1 MWVDE
6 GPFEQIKERTRPIV
20 NKVSPVSEGSLDLI
34 SDLIVVEVYEKGDVF
49 IDRGKKN
56 NKEYFVY
63 EGVCRSFLLSPE
75 GEEVTISYFLEGGV
89 LSPNLTRTANQISH
103 LNFQALTKLT
113 VASLNADKF
122 QQLMINHLDI
132 RGFGNGVLQNELL
145 AKVEKEIALASL
157 TGRERLILFREKYHF
172 LENLISHVDIAS
184 YLGITNISLSRLRR
198 ELRE

>member
-1 MWVDE
+1 MDIT
-6 GPFEQIKERTRPIV
+6 QIKGNTKPII
-20 NKVSPVSEGSLDLI
+20 NNVSPISEDSLDLVAN
-34 SDLIVVEVYEKGDVF
+34 LIEVENYEKGDVF

-75 GEEVTISYFLEGGV
+75 GEEVTISYFLKGSV
-89 LSPNLTRTANQISH
+89 LSPNKTRTANQISH

-122 QQLMINHLDI
+122 EQLMINYIDI
-132 RGFGNGVLQNELL
+132 REFGNMVLQNELL
-145 AKVEKEIALASL
+145 AKVEKEIGLASL
-157 TGRERLILFREKYHF
+157 NAKERLILFREKYHF

-184 YLGITNISLSRLRR
+184 YLGITNISLSRLRK
-198 ELRE
+198 ELMK

>member
-1 MWVDE
+1 MN
-6 GPFEQIKERTRPIV
+6 FEQIKERTRPLV
-20 NKVSPVSEGSLDLI
+20 NKVAPVSEGSLDLM

-49 IDRGKKN
+49 IERGEKN

-89 LSPNLTRTANQISH
+89 LSPNKTRTANQISH
-103 LNFQALTKLT
+103 LNFQALTKVT

-122 QQLMINHLDI
+122 EQLMINHIDI
-132 RGFGNGVLQNELL
+132 REFGNMVLQNELL
-145 AKVEKEIALASL
+145 TKVEKEIALASL
-157 TGRERLILFREKYHF
+157 NAKERLILFRDKYHF

-184 YLGITNISLSRLRR
+184 YLGITNISLSRLRKG
-198 ELRE
+198 LL

>member
-1 MWVDE
+1 MN
-6 GPFEQIKERTRPIV
+6 FELIKERTRPLV
-20 NKVSPVSEGSLDLI
+20 NKVSPVSEGSLDLM
-34 SDLIVVEVYEKGDVF
+34 SDLIVVEVYEKGDLF

-89 LSPNLTRTANQISH
+89 LSPNKTRTANQISH

-122 QQLMINHLDI
+122 EQLMINHIDI
-132 RGFGNGVLQNELL
+132 REFGNMVLQNELL

-157 TGRERLILFREKYHF
+157 NAKERLILFREKYHF

-184 YLGITNISLSRLRR
+184 YLGITNISLSRLRK
-198 ELRE
+198 ELKK

>member
-1 MWVDE
+1 MN
-6 GPFEQIKERTRPIV
+6 FEQIKERTRPLV
-20 NKVSPVSEGSLDLI
+20 NKVSPISERSLDLI
-34 SDLIVVEVYEKGDVF
+34 SDLILVEVYEKGDVF

-75 GEEVTISYFLEGGV
+75 GEEVTISYFLEGSV
-89 LSPNLTRTANQISH
+89 LSPNKTRTANQISH
-103 LNFQALTKLT
+103 LNFQALTRLT

-122 QQLMINHLDI
+122 EQLMINHIDI
-132 RGFGNGVLQNELL
+132 REFGNMVLQNELL
-145 AKVEKEIALASL
+145 AKVEKEIGLASL
-157 TGRERLILFREKYHF
+157 NAKERLLLFREKFHF
-172 LENLISHVDIAS
+172 LENLISHADIAS

>member
-1 MWVDE
+1 MN
-6 GPFEQIKERTRPIV
+6 FQQIKERTRPLV
-20 NKVSPVSEGSLDLI
+20 NKMSPVSEGSLDLI
-34 SDLIVVEVYEKGDVF
+34 SDLILVEVYERGDVF

-75 GEEVTISYFLEGGV
+75 GEEVTISYFLEGSV
-89 LSPNLTRTANQISH
+89 LSPNKTRTANQISY

-113 VASLNADKF
+113 VAILDADKF
-122 QQLMINHLDI
+122 EQLMINHIDI
-132 RGFGNGVLQNELL
+132 REFGNMVLQYELL

-157 TGRERLILFREKYHF
+157 NGRERLLLFREKYHF

-198 ELRE
+198 GLLE

>member
-1 MWVDE
+1 MN
-6 GPFEQIKERTRPIV
+6 FEQIKERTRPLV

-34 SDLIVVEVYEKGDVF
+34 SDLILVEVYEKGDVF
-49 IDRGKKN
+49 IDRGGKN

-75 GEEVTISYFLEGGV
+75 GEEITISYFLEGSV
-89 LSPNLTRTANQISH
+89 LSPNKTRTANQISH

-122 QQLMINHLDI
+122 EQLMINHIDI
-132 RGFGNGVLQNELL
+132 REFGNMVLQNELL
-145 AKVEKEIALASL
+145 AKVEKEIGLASL
-157 TGRERLILFREKYHF
+157 SAKERLILFREKYHF

-184 YLGITNISLSRLRR
+184 YLGITNISLSRLRK
-198 ELRE
+198 ELRK

>member
-1 MWVDE
+1 MN
-6 GPFEQIKERTRPIV
+6 FEQIKERTRPLV

-34 SDLIVVEVYEKGDVF
+34 SDLILVEVYEKGDVF

-75 GEEVTISYFLEGGV
+75 GDEITISYFLEGSV
-89 LSPNLTRTANQISH
+89 LSPNKTRTANQISH

-122 QQLMINHLDI
+122 EQLMINHIDI
-132 RGFGNGVLQNELL
+132 REFGNMVLQNELL

-157 TGRERLILFREKYHF
+157 NGRERLILFREKYHF

-184 YLGITNISLSRLRR
+184 YLGITNISLSRLRK
-198 ELRE
+198 ELRK

>member
-1 MWVDE
+1 MNS
-6 GPFEQIKERTRPIV
+6 EQIKECTRPLI
-20 NKVSPVSEGSLDLI
+20 NKISPVSEWSLDLVI
-34 SDLIVVEVYEKGDVF
+34 DLIEVEFYEKGDIF

-75 GEEVTISYFLEGGV
+75 GEEITISYFLESSV
-89 LSPNLTRTANQISH
+89 LSPNKTRTANQISH

-122 QQLMINHLDI
+122 EQLMIKHIDI
-132 RGFGNGVLQNELL
+132 REFGNMVLQNELL
-145 AKVEKEIALASL
+145 AKVEKEIGLASL
-157 TGRERLILFREKYHF
+157 NAKERLILFREKYHF

-184 YLGITNISLSRLRR
+184 YLGITNISLSRLRKG
-198 ELRE
+198 LMK

>member
-1 MWVDE
+1 MN
-6 GPFEQIKERTRPIV
+6 FEQIKERTRPIV
-20 NKVSPVSEGSLDLI
+20 NKVSPVSEGSLDRI
-34 SDLIVVEVYEKGDVF
+34 CDLILVEVYEKGDVF

-89 LSPNLTRTANQISH
+89 LSPNKTRTANQISH

-122 QQLMINHLDI
+122 EQLMINHIDI
-132 RGFGNGVLQNELL
+132 REFGNMVLQYELL

-157 TGRERLILFREKYHF
+157 SAKERLILFREKYHF

-184 YLGITNISLSRLRR
+184 YLGITNISLSRLRKALI
-198 ELRE
+198 E

>member
-1 MWVDE
+1 MN
-6 GPFEQIKERTRPIV
+6 FEQIKERTRPLV
-20 NKVSPVSEGSLDLI
+20 NKVSRVSEGSLDLM
-34 SDLIVVEVYEKGDVF
+34 SDLIEVEVYEKGELF
-49 IDRGKKN
+49 IDKGKTN

-63 EGVCRSFLLSPE
+63 KGVCRSFLLSSE

-89 LSPNLTRTANQISH
+89 LSPNKTRTANHISH

-122 QQLMINHLDI
+122 EQLMINYIDI
-132 RGFGNGVLQNELL
+132 REFGNTVLQNELL

-157 TGRERLILFREKYHF
+157 NAKERLILFREKYHS

-184 YLGITNISLSRLRR
+184 YLGITNISLSRLRKG
-198 ELRE
+198 LIK